1 MSDFKTIKILCF
13 QARKTNWPP
22 HSVSERFP
30 WYDTAKSGDRGLM
43 SPSIT
48 TDTLGGGGPPGTT
61 LGIKSS
67 VSTNIYGSIPQG
79 PSQEGGAARA
89 NAASLSDLDAL
100 ACYSD
105 AQTIATSISAMSNN
119 VVPRN
124 NQSSC
129 TSKSTTTSGGNSSSN
144 NSESHYQTM
153 EEMATVMP
161 PYPYHQTMWQSGRS
175 QPQAIYPATT
185 LMPR

>member
-1 MSDFKTIKILCF
+1 MDIFLF
-13 QARKTNWPP
+13 QARKTSWPP

-30 WYDTAKSGDRGLM
+30 WYDTAKSGDQGLM

-48 TDTLGGGGPPGTT
+48 TDTFGAVPPGTT

-79 PSQEGGAARA
+79 PSNNQEVGGQPVNRA

-100 ACYSD
+100 AIYSD
-105 AQTIATSISAMSNN
+105 AQTIATSISGMSNH
-119 VVPRN
+119 VGPK
-124 NQSSC
+124 NQSSS
-129 TSKSTTTSGGNSSSN
+129 SKSTTTSGGNSSSN

-153 EEMATVMP
+153 EEMATSIMP
-161 PYPYHQTMWQSGRS
+161 PYPYHHTMWQSGRS
-175 QPQAIYPATT
+175 QPQSVYPTTT